1 MKQKLKNID
10 DMLEIG
16 EMIDKQGACL
26 VNYQGHHFYH
36 CLNKIRLHNEL
47 EKSLVHIQLL
57 TWKKGKRHQSLF
69 AINRKS
75 IWMWGAIKPFPN
87 LQMLWKN
94 IIHIYLEQI
103 FRINNSHNI

>member
-57 TWKKGKRHQSLF
+57 T
-69 AINRKS
+69 
-75 IWMWGAIKPFPN
+75 
-87 LQMLWKN
+87 
-94 IIHIYLEQI
+94 
-103 FRINNSHNI
+103 